1 MHHNKRTKLPIRPI
15 VPCLFLPQGVAV
27 EHWCCTVRWR
37 LHLLL
42 YPDPGGSDGKESASN
57 VGDPGLIP
65 RSGRSTGEGNGN
77 HSSILDWKIPWMK
90 ALGWLTVHGVAK
102 SRTQLSDFSFFL
114 SFQIPARTA
123 WYPRLTLQVHGCW
136 FTVIF
141 FSNASQPHP
150 LCRVRMSS
158 ALQILRGGPNLMAS
172 RSTKRSLVI
181 KMQISG
187 VFLRVL

>member
-27 EHWCCTVRWR
+27 EHWCCIVRWR

-57 VGDPGLIP
+57 VGDPDLIP

-77 HSSILDWKIPWMK
+77 HSSILDWKIPWVK
-90 ALGWLTVHGVAK
+90 ELGWLTVHGVAK

-114 SFQIPARTA
+114 SRSP
-123 WYPRLTLQVHGCW
+123 P
-136 FTVIF
+136 
-141 FSNASQPHP
+141 
-150 LCRVRMSS
+150 
-158 ALQILRGGPNLMAS
+158 GPPGTPGS
-172 RSTKRSLVI
+172 RSKFMAAGSQSYSLATLPNHTLYTV
-181 KMQISG
+181 SE
-187 VFLRVL
+187 